1 LKETEQAAMRSAST
15 NCTLPVLLMSCIFTA
30 GAQSLPQQDVSQAT
44 PQAQSP
50 VLVTAPTRS
59 SEDWN
64 RLRALAH
71 QEEINVWASRNRH
84 VRCLFSGATE
94 NYLFCEPLYSYRGG
108 GEYRFDRADV
118 EKVRLEQGERNFK
131 RTIAVSAGVG
141 AITMAAAT
149 NTSNGGDR
157 LLGALAGGLAGGF
170 AGIIIA
176 GPVALLMPGHLVY
189 QRPHTPIKAAASA
202 HLQTESTPQEAQ

>member
-1 LKETEQAAMRSAST
+1 MRSALMNYT
-15 NCTLPVLLMSCIFTA
+15 IPILLMSCTFTA
-30 GAQSLPQQDVSQAT
+30 GAQSLPQEDAAQAT
-44 PQAQSP
+44 RQAQSSASA
-50 VLVTAPTRS
+50 TTPTRS

-64 RLRALAH
+64 HLRNLAH

-84 VRCLFSGATE
+84 IRCLFSGATE
-94 NYLFCEPLYSYRGG
+94 NYLFCEPLYPYQGNS
-108 GEYRFDRADV
+108 EFRFDRADV

-157 LLGALAGGLAGGF
+157 FLGALAGGLAGSLV
-170 AGIIIA
+170 GIVIA
-176 GPVALLMPGHLVY
+176 GPVALLTPGHLVY
-189 QRPHTPIKAAASA
+189 HRPHTPKSSGAICN
-202 HLQTESTPQEAQ
+202 

>member
-1 LKETEQAAMRSAST
+1 MRSASM
-15 NCTLPVLLMSCIFTA
+15 NCIIPVLLMSSIFTA
-30 GAQSLPQQDVSQAT
+30 GAQSLPHQDASQAT
-44 PQAQSP
+44 TQAQSP
-50 VLVTAPTRS
+50 ALVTAPARS

-64 RLRALAH
+64 HLRDLAH

-94 NYLFCEPLYSYRGG
+94 NYLFCEPLYPYRGNS
-108 GEYRFDRADV
+108 EFRFDRADV
-118 EKVRLEQGERNFK
+118 DKVRLEQGERNFK
-131 RTIAVSAGVG
+131 RTIAVSAAAG
-141 AITMAAAT
+141 AITMAAAS

-157 LLGALAGGLAGGF
+157 FLGALAGGLAGSL

-176 GPVALLMPGHLVY
+176 GPVALLTPGYLVY
-189 QRPHTPIKAAASA
+189 QRPHTPRKLVPSA

>member
-1 LKETEQAAMRSAST
+1 MRSAST
-15 NCTLPVLLMSCIFTA
+15 NCTIPVLLMFYIFTA
-30 GAQSLPQQDVSQAT
+30 AAQSLPQQDVSQAT

-50 VLVTAPTRS
+50 ASATAPTHS

-64 RLRALAH
+64 RLRGLVH

-94 NYLFCEPLYSYRGG
+94 NYLFCEPLYSYRGN
-108 GEYRFDRADV
+108 GEFRFDRADV
-118 EKVRLEQGERNFK
+118 DKVRLEQGERNFK

-141 AITMAAAT
+141 AVTMAAAT

-157 LLGALAGGLAGGF
+157 LLGALAGGLAGSLV
-170 AGIIIA
+170 GIIIA
-176 GPVALLMPGHLVY
+176 GPVALLTPGHLVY
-189 QRPHTPIKAAASA
+189 QRPPTHKKFVSA
-202 HLQTESTPQEAQ
+202 HLQKESTPQEAQ